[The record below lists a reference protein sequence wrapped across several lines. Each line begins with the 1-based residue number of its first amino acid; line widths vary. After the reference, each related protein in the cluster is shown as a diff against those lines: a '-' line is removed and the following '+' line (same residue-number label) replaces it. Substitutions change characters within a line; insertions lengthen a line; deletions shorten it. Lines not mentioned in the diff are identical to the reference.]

1 MSIESLFEQLQEEA
15 LPGIW
20 SRGVALARDKAVL
33 LDSQRPGEF
42 VLRVKTPGKAV
53 SPKVSVWP
61 GDSATGEEPD
71 AHCDCGERVEPCMHL
86 IAAVVSLKNQ
96 WAAAPSADAPASAQ
110 TRLIYRLIDQGGA
123 LNLERVILFPSG
135 DTHPLRTSLVSFIG
149 GLTSGRIAAAPLA
162 ATREDFKLDQLIS
175 QTEARGALTPAILGA
190 LRDVATV
197 EFEGQPA
204 RVQVTPLKARA
215 IIEDAPP
222 SHHGAVTVLIEPPAA
237 ERRFTN
243 GFCMTQGELRPWIEP
258 SAEVLRLSGSTL
270 PPSEFIRFVTQV
282 MPVLQRETEVKT
294 RTSRLPELRAMKPQM
309 IVETEKDPAN
319 PGELEALARLIY
331 AESTSSEGEPL
342 NPIGAEV
349 FAEVIEGRL
358 ELTPLKGRSRE
369 PNVIPIRDEGE
380 EHRLI
385 QELRAELNLKPR
397 QRIRFRGREAIEFL
411 NRSARWREA
420 GCSPPGSR
428 SSRIDSDF
436 QVRGELRPFLSGSSN
451 GLRLEFRLGKTP
463 VGSTERLAT
472 ANAEQVLDSWRTGES
487 LVPLL
492 SGDGFARIPKDWLN
506 QNIERLEAL
515 MALRGHREPRKL
527 SMLEKLRIAEFC
539 SENRGELSADLSL
552 LKQRLID
559 FQGIPEAKLPADLT
573 AELRPYQKLGV
584 SWLAFLRESG
594 LGALLADDMGLG
606 KTLQSL
612 CAVRGRT
619 LIIAPTSVLPSW
631 QSQTERFRPGLRLS
645 LYYGSQRKLDRH
657 ADVTLT
663 SYGTLRQD
671 RALLTAENWD
681 AIILDEAQQIKNP
694 QSQITKVVHELK
706 GGFRIALTGTPI
718 ENRLEDL
725 WSQAQFAQPGLLGTR
740 SEFQARFS
748 EGRLE
753 DLQRKIKPLILRR
766 LKRDVAPELPP
777 KTETILYC
785 ELNDEER
792 AAYRTIFA
800 GTQDTIVR
808 ELEAGGSILNAL
820 EALLR
825 LRQICAH
832 PALVPGFESTEFKPS
847 SKLELMLEQLEES
860 LDLGHNVLIFSQWT
874 RFLDLVEKAL
884 ATRAIEHLRLDGST
898 PNRGQIIERFQ
909 DPQGPRLLLL
919 SLKAGGVGLNLTRAD
934 HVMILDPWWN
944 PAVEDQAA
952 DRAHRIGQT
961 QPVLVQRLVA
971 QGTVEDKI
979 LKLQERKRQLAEAV
993 LRDSGGSAS
1002 SMATTP
1008 ELTRED
1014 LLELLR

>member
-1 MSIESLFEQLQEEA
+1 VSIESLFEQLQEDA

-33 LDSQRPGEF
+33 LDSERPGEF
-42 VLRVKTPGKAV
+42 ILRVKAPGKSV

-61 GDSATGEEPD
+61 GDSASGEDPD

-96 WAAAPSADAPASAQ
+96 WVSTPSATTPSPAQ
-110 TRLIYRLIDQGGA
+110 TRLVYNLIEQKGE
-123 LNLERVILFPSG
+123 LHLERKIVFASG
-135 DTHPLRTSLVSFIG
+135 EAQPLRTSLISFMG
-149 GLTSGRIAAAPLA
+149 GLDSGRIAAAPLA

-175 QTEARGALTPAILGA
+175 QTEERGALTSAILHA
-190 LRDVATV
+190 LRDVTTL

-204 RVQVTPLKARA
+204 RVNATPLKAIATLNDAAAPHTDAVELR
-215 IIEDAPP
+215 IEQP
-222 SHHGAVTVLIEPPAA
+222 TI
-237 ERRFTN
+237 ERRFSN
-243 GFCMTQGELRPWIEP
+243 SFCIAHGELRPLVHLSTEI
-258 SAEVLRLSGSTL
+258 LNLSGSRIGY
-270 PPSEFIRFVTQV
+270 SEFARFVTHLL
-282 MPVLQRETEVKT
+282 PVLRRETNLEMKT
-294 RTSRLPELRAMKPQM
+294 ERLPELREIKPRLLL
-309 IVETEKDPAN
+309 ETEKHPER
-319 PGELEALARLIY
+319 PGELEALARIVY
-331 AESTSSEGEPL
+331 GIPGEPL
-342 NPIGAEV
+342 LG
-349 FAEVIEGRL
+349 EVIEGRL
-358 ELTPLKGRSRE
+358 ELTQESTGRSR
-369 PNVIPIRDEGE
+369 VIPARDEGE

-397 QRIRFRGREAIEFL
+397 QRVSFQGREAIDFL
-411 NRSARWREA
+411 NRSARFRKSENNSTQFDA
-420 GCSPPGSR
+420 
-428 SSRIDSDF
+428 DF
-436 QVRGELRPFLSGSSN
+436 QVRGELTPLIHATN
-451 GLRLEFRLGKTP
+451 EGLRIEFRSKPGAPALHAD
-463 VGSTERLAT
+463 TERVFQA
-472 ANAEQVLDSWRTGES
+472 WRTGES

-506 QNIERLEAL
+506 ANIERLEAL
-515 MALRGHREPRKL
+515 LAFRSRREKRPL
-527 SMLEKLRIAEFC
+527 SVLEKLRLAEFS
-539 SENRGELSADLSL
+539 SENAGELSPDLSL

-559 FQGIPEAKLPADLT
+559 FQGIPEAKLPSDLK

-584 SWLAFLRESG
+584 SWLGFLRESG

-606 KTLQSL
+606 KTLQAL

-631 QSQTERFRPGLRLS
+631 QSQTEKFRPGLRLS
-645 LYYGSQRKLDRH
+645 LYYGTQRKLDRH

-671 RALLTAENWD
+671 RALLTAEQWD
-681 AIILDEAQQIKNP
+681 TIILDEAQQIKNP

-740 SEFQARFS
+740 TEFQSRFS

-766 LKRDVAPELPP
+766 LKKDVAPELPP
-777 KTETILYC
+777 KTETVLYC
-785 ELNDEER
+785 ELSDEER

-808 ELEAGGSILNAL
+808 EIEAGGSILNAL

-832 PALVPGFESTEFKPS
+832 PALVPGFEKPEFTPS
-847 SKLELMLEQLEES
+847 SKLELMLEQLDES
-860 LDLGHNVLIFSQWT
+860 LGLGHNILIFSQWT

-884 ATRAIEHLRLDGST
+884 ATRSIEHLRLDGST
-898 PNRGQIIERFQ
+898 PNRAQIIERFQ
-909 DPQGPRLLLL
+909 DPAGPRVLLL

-971 QGTVEDKI
+971 LGTVEDKI
-979 LKLQERKRQLAEAV
+979 LKLQEKKRQLAEAV
-993 LRDSGGSAS
+993 LQGSAS
-1002 SMATTP
+1002 AGATP

-1014 LLELLR
+1014 LLELLQ